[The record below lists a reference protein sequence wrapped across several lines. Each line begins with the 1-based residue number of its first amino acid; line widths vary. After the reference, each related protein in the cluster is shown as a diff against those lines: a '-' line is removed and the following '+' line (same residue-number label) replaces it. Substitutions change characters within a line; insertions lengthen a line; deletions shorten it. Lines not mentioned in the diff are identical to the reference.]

1 MKHLNF
7 AIIACFFSLVL
18 SAQDIQTFQLVN
30 DTGMKALVSNY
41 GARLMQLE
49 AYNWNGRLEPV
60 IKGYKHISDYK
71 DNTMLGATMMS
82 LDGKVSPALADKVW
96 EVVSADHQSV
106 TFRYIADSKEG
117 EFDGKMNF
125 SVTYTLSDQN
135 ALDVDYRMTSTAPTR
150 YKLTNG
156 IVFNLSGDPTRS
168 ILKQHLWIDSHKT
181 NVFDKDMRLT
191 GEQEN
196 VRFTPL
202 NFIQPRELG
211 ERINDLQN
219 GYNHAFQLRHPANV
233 QKPAAIL
240 FDEQSGRVLT
250 VYTYEPTLRINS
262 YGKNSTGISFQPLHT
277 GYNDDKEKIG
287 TNINPG
293 QVFHAAT
300 VFIFTTDPPLIMRR
314 ERATE

>member
-1 MKHLNF
+1 MKHLSF
-7 AIIACFFSLVL
+7 AIIACLFSLVL
-18 SAQDIQTFQLVN
+18 SAQEVQTFQLIN
-30 DTGMKALVSNY
+30 DTGMKAVVSNY
-41 GARLMQLE
+41 GARLIQLE
-49 AYNWNGRLEPV
+49 VYNWNGRLEPV

-71 DNTMLGATMMS
+71 NNPMLGATMMS
-82 LDGKVSPALADKVW
+82 IDGKVSPALSDKVW
-96 EVVSADHQSV
+96 EVVSADHQAV
-106 TFRYIADSKEG
+106 TFRYVADSKDG

-135 ALDVDYRMTSTAPTR
+135 ALDIDYRMTSTAPTR

-156 IVFNLSGDPTRS
+156 IVFNLSGDPNRS

-181 NVFDKDMRLT
+181 NVFDTDMMLT

-196 VRFTPL
+196 VRYTPL

-240 FDEQSGRVLT
+240 FDAQSGRVMT

-262 YGKNSTGISFQPLHT
+262 YGRNSTGISFQPLHT
-277 GYNDDKEKIG
+277 GYDENKEKIS

-300 VFIFTTDPPLIMRR
+300 VFIFTTDPPLIMKK
-314 ERATE
+314 EHTQE

>member
-1 MKHLNF
+1 MKHLSF

-18 SAQDIQTFQLVN
+18 SAQDIQTFQLIN

-82 LDGKVSPALADKVW
+82 LDGKVSPALSDKVW

-106 TFRYIADSKEG
+106 TFRYIADSKNG

-293 QVFHAAT
+293 QVFH
-300 VFIFTTDPPLIMRR
+300 
-314 ERATE
+314 